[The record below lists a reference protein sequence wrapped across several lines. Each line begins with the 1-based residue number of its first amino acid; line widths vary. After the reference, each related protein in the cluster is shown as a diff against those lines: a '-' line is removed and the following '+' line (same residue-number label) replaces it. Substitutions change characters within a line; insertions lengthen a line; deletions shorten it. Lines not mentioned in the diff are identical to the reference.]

1 MNEIYI
7 NPETGELFEVSADKK
22 DQFLIDFPNAVLQTE
37 EEKPEEITTEMFVNP
52 DNGEQFEVSIDKK
65 DLFLQDFPNAVP
77 IDQAGKQTPSAQDAV
92 AGENKASDT
101 DLQSE
106 DGSLDLQKTKEKDE
120 IGVIESLSGKLA
132 RGFASTGKGL
142 LSAAEAIAF
151 GMANIWDQDMT
162 TEEKIALKQA
172 ISTGVYS
179 GPTTGLGSSDLKKA
193 EDWASSHVRNLESES
208 IYEAIS
214 NGNIADAAELTVGG
228 ALESAPS
235 ILAAMTGYGG
245 IALFGTSVA
254 GNKFDE
260 EFEKNPDESLKVLYA
275 NAAGNGVIEAG
286 FELVTRGLLKKA
298 GLIEAKSG
306 VDIAK
311 AFLADGAKSL
321 VKKIGWT
328 ATQEGASEA
337 ATEITSM
344 LWDAYGGLD
353 KKIEKGEFVTRVF
366 DAGVIGAFMGG
377 GMSTLSEIGGTSK
390 AARNR
395 AESLLTP
402 IQVKKMYADA
412 SVKLSSLM
420 KDIQNPETTPEQR
433 NILEKEIQKIQANIA
448 TVKGDVSKTLEG
460 LNQEELVENFNLIN
474 EIEENV
480 IAYNEVKDKKTSKAK
495 VFKQNIQDAQQKQS
509 DLFKL
514 GVERQLLKSIEFLE
528 KNASKIKSEV
538 EILKTAE
545 EVEKKYGKEAAE
557 SDGLIST
564 KTGKITINEE
574 VALKQKAVSV
584 GSHELLHGI
593 LFKAIGVDPDPK
605 IIEEFKKRLTPE
617 QRAVVQQR
625 LEESY
630 NEDEFNREYL
640 TVFSDAINKNQI
652 KFKENIF
659 TKIGDFITP
668 ILRAVGFKNI
678 EFNNGKDV
686 YDFMREYQKNIKQGK
701 ISKSVV
707 KAIAEKEATKKEEE
721 LVKSVTADLNKK
733 VDDLVGEKDA
743 SGNYKYKSKEE
754 FQSSEEFVNAYDE
767 IINGKLLDG
776 LILKGIEGR
785 DVYGVSLEDFIEQVK
800 SGVSSASS
808 SAQGSLTDILLKFD
822 PTKNNSLIGY
832 INSLLSYKKG
842 DLLKK
847 LKKQQ
852 TKSIDVAAGETGS
865 IAELEA
871 DDTSEALLEES
882 MAEERRQSGLIKAEE
897 ILSKDFVKAATEEVV
912 SKLAQITPKDLTFK
926 NVKGLAVDTLAKE
939 IGIPAKKI
947 MDTTANMSSQEMGVS
962 INWIKQHANQIAK
975 IMPQGAVLDSASEK
989 LLGTATGIANSVLKN
1004 PKLYTKNPRIKK
1016 GPGLSPFVKNKNI
1029 KGEDVLNAIGIVNG
1043 EPKPGIGPRTP
1054 EGQAV
1059 KGILAMYEKLVSN
1072 SLLRQEL
1079 IDQGESLNVIQDIGA
1094 GKSELMFSKN
1104 VGSDLTLL
1112 GNKDGLLFIQ
1122 FSKTKRA
1129 EYENILKNNR
1139 PDLKDIPKQ
1148 VENLF
1153 EWADSLNV
1161 KDNKKAKYKKL
1172 ALFYMNKGNLILPE
1186 DGYKVEEAIRLSEIN
1201 KIDPYSF
1208 QNVDELIEK
1217 YTPVTKTARINPDT
1231 VKEFTNKK
1239 ELSDGVV
1246 VYDVNPSKEGQIAV
1260 RKVIDSNWGEKANPW
1275 CLAARIEE
1283 VIEPIDNFNNNIDGL
1298 SSSFIHWKNY
1308 NLEKNGYKIAFQNG
1322 KLKSFRDGND
1332 KNWWDRR
1339 DEASKG
1345 IKIEGKIGDD
1355 GFLPTLELKE
1365 DGSKKIIGYQKGSL
1379 NDKNGEVIFKNAEGV
1394 ITGIRDFKNGKLEGY
1409 YLESTEYDGIITTVE
1424 GNYVEGERDGTF
1436 TQTETPVKVDDES
1449 VGDVTVGRL
1458 DKGDSVDI
1466 TSVTNKITIVEYKKN
1481 KIFSMYSMTYAS
1493 LLDSGEKIIYTA
1505 YGPYE
1510 GGIGIIDPDTRNVAD
1525 DLMYSKTLGANLGGS
1540 NFNLFFDKDKKKI
1553 GLFKRLV
1560 NKNPEKIE
1568 EYYLKIY
1575 GGVFPNIEKYV
1586 IEELKES
1593 IANWKKIKGDKISAS
1608 EFVIQDVLQNAS
1620 KPMLRSILNLG
1631 RGSLDFRNENQVNSA
1646 EKALVSLANKLSI
1659 EDLAKYLLPTVG
1671 LSKNQTDEKLRYF
1684 LTKGREDFINKI
1696 NEVNKNKIKY
1706 NNKEQSFVYNG
1717 EKINI
1722 KSRKFQKTSGYTSGN
1737 FKTKERV
1744 KYALDERKGLEKI
1757 SNALKELL
1765 KTKEITPNDV
1775 GMILMSFSSFDLGI
1789 IRTSAVPDLEID
1801 TKKKFGTDLDYRYE
1815 HKKPSRKITGDLAKL
1830 IADKPDAISFSEIM
1844 KDYRVAIIPK
1854 VYDDII
1860 NKFYKDFSPI
1870 EQDQDRYNNRKVNE
1884 ELKKQGLPRLKIKE
1898 IQYSKSK
1905 QEDLTFSK
1913 NLNREFND
1921 ILQATTGVDSK
1932 KTYSKIGAEMA
1943 GSKKGKFDFFIPPG
1957 AEDFI
1962 GLIYK
1967 TLGKGE
1973 IGDRQLAWYK
1983 ENFFDPYARAM
1994 AAVTKDR
2001 VVMAQKFKDLRK
2013 QLNIVPKNLRK
2024 KLPGE
2029 GFTQEQAVR
2038 VYIWT
2043 KQGEKIPGLNEGDLS
2058 TLNDYVKNNPELKEF
2073 GDRLIAIAGKDAYV
2087 APREGWTAG
2096 TITTDLLD
2104 TVNGSK
2110 RAMHLEQWQDN
2121 VNAVFTEENLNKLE
2135 ALYGKSYRVALENIL
2150 KRMKSGR
2157 NRLFTSDSL
2166 TGRFVDWISNS
2177 IGSIMFFNSRSAIL
2191 QTISSINFI
2200 NFTDNNIIAAGKALA
2215 NPKQFASDFMKLMN
2229 SEFLVDRRNGLRINV
2244 NEADIANIA
2253 ATSKNKAK
2261 AFISEMLKLGFLPT
2275 QIADSFAIAS
2285 GGAAFY
2291 RNRINTYLKQ
2301 GLNQTTAEQNA
2312 MRDFREIAEESQ
2324 QSSRPDKISQQQAG
2338 PLGRIILAFANTPAQ
2353 YARIIKKAALD
2364 LKNGRGDRKTNI
2376 SKIVYYGVAQNLLFS
2391 AMQNALFALMFDG
2404 DDDEE
2409 KAEEE
2414 NKKYGR
2420 VANSMADSLLRGM
2433 GFAGAVTSVVKNA
2446 ALKIVEESNKD
2457 IPKYEK
2463 AAKEL
2468 IKISPPISSKL
2479 SKVESA
2485 LRSASWDRDK
2495 IKEAGLS
2502 IDNPAYMIGGK
2513 LSSAAFNI
2521 PLDRALTKVDN
2532 IQNAMSKETEIWQ
2545 KFALLAGWQSWELG
2559 IEDEDDKTKRGS
2571 TKRKTSERKTV
2582 KRKTVKRNK

>member
-1 MNEIYI
+1 MNQIYI
-7 NPETGELFEVSADKK
+7 NPETGEKFSVSPEKL
-22 DQFLIDFPNAVLQTE
+22 DQ
-37 EEKPEEITTEMFVNP
+37 
-52 DNGEQFEVSIDKK
+52 
-65 DLFLQDFPNAVP
+65 FLQDFPNAVLEQEKPEEVVTEMFVNPDTEEQFKVSVNKKDQFLKDFPNAIP
-77 IDQAGKQTPSAQDAV
+77 IDQAGKETSPTLDAV
-92 AGENKASDT
+92 AGKDKASNMVSK
-101 DLQSE
+101 LQ
-106 DGSLDLQKTKEKDE
+106 DGSLESPVSKEENTWIEDAFGKNEVTDFFGDLIRAGSSGFTQAEALDSSLKLFSKGSEMSQEERLELIKRGRAIEESGQTDEMENFSKVYAEKQKELGGVRAFFSAWFENPSVMTQYTVMSLANMAGSATEAE
-120 IGVIESLSGKLA
+120 AMIAGAAGAGVGAAAGSFVPGVGTAAGAIG
-132 RGFASTGKGL
+132 GL
-142 LSAAEAIAF
+142 MGGLSATMEVGA
-151 GMANIWDQDMT
+151 T
-162 TEEKIALKQA
+162 TAQLMQ
-172 ISTGVYS
+172 
-179 GPTTGLGSSDLKKA
+179 
-193 EDWASSHVRNLESES
+193 
-208 IYEAIS
+208 
-214 NGNIADAAELTVGG
+214 
-228 ALESAPS
+228 
-235 ILAAMTGYGG
+235 
-245 IALFGTSVA
+245 
-254 GNKFDE
+254 
-260 EFEKNPDESLKVLYA
+260 
-275 NAAGNGVIEAG
+275 
-286 FELVTRGLLKKA
+286 
-298 GLIEAKSG
+298 
-306 VDIAK
+306 
-311 AFLADGAKSL
+311 
-321 VKKIGWT
+321 
-328 ATQEGASEA
+328 EA
-337 ATEITSM
+337 ATESGLDWASMDDKARLDWLDKVVNDKELYDDITNKA
-344 LWDAYGGLD
+344 LRRGITIGAVDAITGAATKGISGGVRKAVTKSAKSALAGAAEVTAAAIVETTGGL
-353 KKIEKGEFVTRVF
+353 
-366 DAGVIGAFMGG
+366 A
-377 GMSTLSEIGGTSK
+377 SEIGGQLAAGQELNAQEILTEGFADKTFTILNIAQGGLK
-390 AARNR
+390 APNYTINGEKLNGKKFRETVQSMDDATIMATDISVDNDPLMDKIISNRRADINIDQKIGANINDVKDR
-395 AESLLTP
+395 AEVIKLQRDLQLLKDNDTVSGQMRKSD
-402 IQVKKMYADA
+402 IKEKIVAIEEKYKNSKEDVTIKQRQEAVAKARTNKLENAFNKNVGA
-412 SVKLSSLM
+412 ATKLS
-420 KDIQNPETTPEQR
+420 KDLSFEKGPKVYKTTT
-433 NILEKEIQKIQANIA
+433 NYLKAIAN
-448 TVKGDVSKTLEG
+448 
-460 LNQEELVENFNLIN
+460 
-474 EIEENV
+474 
-480 IAYNEVKDKKTSKAK
+480 
-495 VFKQNIQDAQQKQS
+495 
-509 DLFKL
+509 KL
-514 GVERQLLKSIEFLE
+514 GVTPEEAKKIADKSDGVFLGE
-528 KNASKIKSEV
+528 GEIFIDKQRAMEV
-538 EILKTAE
+538 E
-545 EVEKKYGKEAAE
+545 
-557 SDGLIST
+557 
-564 KTGKITINEE
+564 
-574 VALKQKAVSV
+574 AVSV
-584 GSHELLHGI
+584 GTHEILHPI
-593 LFKAIGVDPDPK
+593 LNAVVGNKENQGNIVN
-605 IIEEFKKRLTPE
+605 EFKKAMTSK
-617 QRAVVQQR
+617 QRAYVDAQLTANVDP
-625 LEESY
+625 S
-630 NEDEFNREYL
+630 NWDTEYL
-640 TVFSDAINKNQI
+640 NYFSDGILKGKINYDQTLFERLGDVI
-652 KFKENIF
+652 IRIFKGKGFDNISF
-659 TKIGDFITP
+659 D
-668 ILRAVGFKNI
+668 
-678 EFNNGKDV
+678 NGRDV
-686 YDFMREYQKNIKQGK
+686 YNFLKEYNTSVKETGKVSSKAVEAIKAGE
-701 ISKSVV
+701 V
-707 KAIAEKEATKKEEE
+707 KTGRKAATVGLATDIQASRNLNEE
-721 LVKSVTADLNKK
+721 
-733 VDDLVGEKDA
+733 VDKLVGEKDDA
-743 SGNYKYKSKEE
+743 GNYKFKSKEE
-754 FQSSEEFVNAYDE
+754 FQSSDKFVDVYDK
-767 IINGKLLDG
+767 IISGRTIDP
-776 LILKGIEGR
+776 LIRKGIEG
-785 DVYGVSLEDFIEQVK
+785 DQVYGKPIENFVEEVK
-800 SGVSSASS
+800 DG
-808 SAQGSLTDILLKFD
+808 LTEVIMRFD
-822 PTKNNSLIGY
+822 PSKNNSLIGF
-832 INSLLSYKKG
+832 INSQLKFRKG
-842 DLLKK
+842 DVLKK
-847 LKKQQ
+847 YKAQQ
-852 TKSIDVAAGETGS
+852 TKSIDTAAGEVGS

-871 DDTSEALLEES
+871 DDTSEAIFEES
-882 MAEERRQSGLIKAEE
+882 MAEEQRQSGLIKAEE

-912 SKLAQITPKDLTFK
+912 GKLTQITPKDLTFK

-989 LLGTATGIANSVLKN
+989 LLGTATGIANSILKN
-1004 PKLYTKNPRIKK
+1004 TKLYTKNSRIKK

-1104 VGSDLTLL
+1104 VASDLTLI
-1112 GNKDGLLFIQ
+1112 GNKDNLLFIQ

-1129 EYENILKNNR
+1129 EYENILKKNR

-1153 EWADSLNV
+1153 EWADNLNV

-1201 KIDPYSF
+1201 KIDAYSF

-1239 ELSDGVV
+1239 ELTDSVV
-1246 VYDVNPSKEGQIAV
+1246 VYDVDPSKEGQIAV
-1260 RKVIDSNWGEKANPW
+1260 RKVVDSNWGEKANPW
-1275 CLAARIEE
+1275 CLIARSNVNETNE
-1283 VIEPIDNFNNNIDGL
+1283 SFKMWKSYNRDGG
-1298 SSSFIHWKNY
+1298 
-1308 NLEKNGYKIAFQNG
+1308 GYKIAFQNG
-1322 KLKSFRDGND
+1322 KLKAFRDGNN
-1332 KNWWDRR
+1332 KNWWDRQ
-1339 DEASKG
+1339 DSSSKG
-1345 IKIEGKIGDD
+1345 IKIEGKIKKD
-1355 GFLPTLELKE
+1355 GFVPSLELKE

-1379 NDKNGEVIFKNAEGV
+1379 NSKNGEVITKNVDGV
-1394 ITGIRDFKNGKLEGY
+1394 VTNFENYKNGVLDGY
-1409 YLESTEYDGIITTVE
+1409 YLESNEYSEANITVE

-1436 TQTETPVKVDDES
+1436 TETITPIEVDDKN
-1449 VGDVTVGRL
+1449 VGYVTVGRL
-1458 DKGDSVDI
+1458 DGRDDVDI
-1466 TSVTNKITIVEYKKN
+1466 TSVTKRFAVVEYKKN
-1481 KIFSMYSMTYAS
+1481 KIFSQKRTTYAS

-1510 GGIGIIDPDTRNVAD
+1510 GGIGIIEPYNGPKITKDENLQFSLSKEDVDLLNEYGIQSYTLESPAD
-1525 DLMYSKTLGANLGGS
+1525 
-1540 NFNLFFDKDKKKI
+1540 
-1553 GLFKRLV
+1553 V
-1560 NKNPEKIE
+1560 P
-1568 EYYLKIY
+1568 
-1575 GGVFPNIEKYV
+1575 KYV
-1586 IEELKES
+1586 NDIRKLAEIFNTDDFKLINKSAVNFGVKRVKNRETSELLTKELEELKNE
-1593 IANWKKIKGDKISAS
+1593 G
-1608 EFVIQDVLQNAS
+1608 VLADELTTGRT
-1620 KPMLRSILNLG
+1620 KPQQHFG
-1631 RGSLDFRNENQVNSA
+1631 
-1646 EKALVSLANKLSI
+1646 NK
-1659 EDLAKYLLPTVG
+1659 D
-1671 LSKNQTDEKLRYF
+1671 
-1684 LTKGREDFINKI
+1684 LTK
-1696 NEVNKNKIKY
+1696 
-1706 NNKEQSFVYNG
+1706 
-1717 EKINI
+1717 
-1722 KSRKFQKTSGYTSGN
+1722 
-1737 FKTKERV
+1737 
-1744 KYALDERKGLEKI
+1744 
-1757 SNALKELL
+1757 
-1765 KTKEITPNDV
+1765 
-1775 GMILMSFSSFDLGI
+1775 
-1789 IRTSAVPDLEID
+1789 
-1801 TKKKFGTDLDYRYE
+1801 
-1815 HKKPSRKITGDLAKL
+1815 
-1830 IADKPDAISFSEIM
+1830 
-1844 KDYRVAIIPK
+1844 
-1854 VYDDII
+1854 
-1860 NKFYKDFSPI
+1860 
-1870 EQDQDRYNNRKVNE
+1870 
-1884 ELKKQGLPRLKIKE
+1884 LKKYIENGKLNDYNEKHGAVFDRMWFKIKE
-1898 IQYSKSK
+1898 VVENDRSLAVPILYFLSNSSTEPSNPHRMGAPIIGYELKSGKLLYEHAMQSTVAYQRLMKAVLDDNIDFVDEFNFVKENYKIIALTDDTASKLDKSGYKTVFEDSWTNWWQRYFNPKVAAIRGGIDPSKIYSIYT
-1905 QEDLTFSK
+1905 QQTLAEDYNITNKGAKEGQFSK

-1943 GSKKGKFDFFIPPG
+1943 GSKKGRFDFFIPPG

-1983 ENFFDPYARAM
+1983 KNFFDPYARAM

-2001 VVMAQKFKDLRK
+2001 VIMAQKFKDLRK

-2029 GFTQEQAVR
+2029 GFTQEQAIR

-2058 TLNDYVKNNPELKEF
+2058 TLNDYVNKNPELKEF

-2087 APREGWTAG
+2087 GPREGWTAG

-2110 RAMHLEQWQDN
+2110 RAMHLEQWQGN
-2121 VNAVFTEENLNKLE
+2121 VDAVFTEENLNKLE

-2215 NPKQFASDFMKLMN
+2215 NPKQFASDFMTLMN

-2301 GLNQTTAEQNA
+2301 GLNEKSAEQKA

-2404 DDDEE
+2404 DEDEE

-2513 LSSAAFNI
+2513 LSSAALNV

>member
-65 DLFLQDFPNAVP
+65 NLFLQDFPNAVP

-106 DGSLDLQKTKEKDE
+106 DGSLESRQNDISAFESIKNAFINVGKDIKGIYEFWTGEDPALDIATASIYNGLFGAEKMDDFVERNKGKWLVEGIGTQEILEKIPELEKDRQERKPTLE
-120 IGVIESLSGKLA
+120 IIESLKKGQIVDAGAGIASAFVNTIGSALYGVATMGAGFFMDFAADNYLEYNKALAKRKNKKLEDLIKEDEAEIMVPVGVAYAQALAENIGLGKMLKPVGKAASKTIFKKAIEGYGKGKSATLLEAGGTEAITEMFQYGAEEFNRKLGETGKESEAAGAFFDGVFSQQGFESGLQGLVGGIGVSGSRMLANNNARTPTDVDAIDNDLKNLSNLNKEYNRARSETVKEGVQERINEVKNNISERVKRTNLQVENMTEEQIEKINELGKLA
-132 RGFASTGKGL
+132 EVQLSKVDKLNEEFDDGKIDRKQYTSALNGFNKAYIDTKNKIHEVL
-142 LSAAEAIAF
+142 LEE
-151 GMANIWDQDMT
+151 NIEVATKLSKDLGFEKDPNVYNT
-162 TEEKIALKQA
+162 TLEYNIALAKK
-172 ISTGVYS
+172 
-179 GPTTGLGSSDLKKA
+179 LGITLK
-193 EDWASSHVRNLESES
+193 
-208 IYEAIS
+208 
-214 NGNIADAAELTVGG
+214 
-228 ALESAPS
+228 
-235 ILAAMTGYGG
+235 
-245 IALFGTSVA
+245 
-254 GNKFDE
+254 
-260 EFEKNPDESLKVLYA
+260 
-275 NAAGNGVIEAG
+275 
-286 FELVTRGLLKKA
+286 
-298 GLIEAKSG
+298 EAK
-306 VDIAK
+306 
-311 AFLADGAKSL
+311 
-321 VKKIGWT
+321 
-328 ATQEGASEA
+328 
-337 ATEITSM
+337 
-344 LWDAYGGLD
+344 
-353 KKIEKGEFVTRVF
+353 
-366 DAGVIGAFMGG
+366 
-377 GMSTLSEIGGTSK
+377 
-390 AARNR
+390 
-395 AESLLTP
+395 
-402 IQVKKMYADA
+402 
-412 SVKLSSLM
+412 
-420 KDIQNPETTPEQR
+420 
-433 NILEKEIQKIQANIA
+433 
-448 TVKGDVSKTLEG
+448 DVSKNTDGVFIGEG
-460 LNQEELVENFNLIN
+460 
-474 EIEENV
+474 
-480 IAYNEVKDKKTSKAK
+480 
-495 VFKQNIQDAQQKQS
+495 
-509 DLFKL
+509 
-514 GVERQLLKSIEFLE
+514 
-528 KNASKIKSEV
+528 
-538 EILKTAE
+538 EILI
-545 EVEKKYGKEAAE
+545 
-557 SDGLIST
+557 D
-564 KTGKITINEE
+564 
-574 VALKQKAVSV
+574 KQRAIEIGAVSV
-584 GSHELLHGI
+584 GSHEILHPI
-593 LFKAIGVDPDPK
+593 LNAVIGDKKSQGK
-605 IIEEFKKRLTPE
+605 IVNEFKKVMTSKQRTYVE
-617 QRAVVQQR
+617 QQLRDNVDQ
-625 LEESY
+625 SKW
-630 NEDEFNREYL
+630 DTEYL
-640 TVFSDAINKNQI
+640 NYFSDGILKGKI
-652 KFKENIF
+652 DYDKTLFER
-659 TKIGDFITP
+659 IGDI
-668 ILRAVGFKNI
+668 IIRIFKGKG
-678 EFNNGKDV
+678 FNNISFDNGRDV
-686 YDFMREYQKNIKQGK
+686 YNFLKEYNTSIKETGKVSSKAVEAIKAGEVKTGRKAATVGLAGSIQK
-701 ISKSVV
+701 STT
-707 KAIAEKEATKKEEE
+707 E
-721 LVKSVTADLNKK
+721 DLNKK
-733 VDDLVGEKDA
+733 VDNLVGQKDEA
-743 SGNYKYKSKEE
+743 GNYKYKSKEE
-754 FQSSEEFVNAYDE
+754 FQSSEEFVNAYDK

-800 SGVSSASS
+800 TG
-808 SAQGSLTDILLKFD
+808 QGSLTDLLLKFD

-832 INSLLSYKKG
+832 INSQLSYKKG

-852 TKSIDVAAGETGS
+852 TKSIDTAAGEVGS

-882 MAEERRQSGLIKAEE
+882 MAEEQRQSGLIKAEE

-912 SKLAQITPKDLTFK
+912 GKLAQITPKDLTFK
-926 NVKGLAVDTLAKE
+926 NVKGLVVDTLAKE

-989 LLGTATGIANSVLKN
+989 LLGTATGIANSILKN

-1094 GKSELMFSKN
+1094 GKGDLMFSMSSEDIKLLN
-1104 VGSDLTLL
+1104 QYDINGYKLESKADINKYISDLRKLIPLL
-1112 GNKDGLLFIQ
+1112 NTNDFKILNATVLQ
-1122 FSKTKRA
+1122 FSNLDTK
-1129 EYENILKNNR
+1129 EL
-1139 PDLKDIPKQ
+1139 
-1148 VENLF
+1148 
-1153 EWADSLNV
+1153 V
-1161 KDNKKAKYKKL
+1161 KYLQSELKKL
-1172 ALFYMNKGNLILPE
+1172 SK
-1186 DGYKVEEAIRLSEIN
+1186 S
-1201 KIDPYSF
+1201 
-1208 QNVDELIEK
+1208 
-1217 YTPVTKTARINPDT
+1217 
-1231 VKEFTNKK
+1231 K
-1239 ELSDGVV
+1239 ELTRFVTISRT
-1246 VYDVNPSKEGQIAV
+1246 AV
-1260 RKVIDSNWGEKANPW
+1260 RKKFGSTFEDLKEKIKIPGYVQEYNEQNSLVFEKMWNTINEILSDPKNKDLAPVIVTFLANSQIEKANPHRLGAPLVAYE
-1275 CLAARIEE
+1275 LANGRIDSYEHAMPSVE
-1283 VIEPIDNFNNNIDGL
+1283 AYRRLIKASLDPNIDFAEEFEFVKNNYKLMAITKETDDKLLANG
-1298 SSSFIHWKNY
+1298 SNSFFDTKWKHWWQRYFNPKVAALKGGIDPSKIYSIYAEESLAEEY
-1308 NLEKNGYKIAFQNG
+1308 NI
-1322 KLKSFRDGND
+1322 
-1332 KNWWDRR
+1332 
-1339 DEASKG
+1339 
-1345 IKIEGKIGDD
+1345 
-1355 GFLPTLELKE
+1355 
-1365 DGSKKIIGYQKGSL
+1365 
-1379 NDKNGEVIFKNAEGV
+1379 
-1394 ITGIRDFKNGKLEGY
+1394 
-1409 YLESTEYDGIITTVE
+1409 
-1424 GNYVEGERDGTF
+1424 
-1436 TQTETPVKVDDES
+1436 
-1449 VGDVTVGRL
+1449 
-1458 DKGDSVDI
+1458 
-1466 TSVTNKITIVEYKKN
+1466 TNKGAK
-1481 KIFSMYSMTYAS
+1481 
-1493 LLDSGEKIIYTA
+1493 
-1505 YGPYE
+1505 E
-1510 GGIGIIDPDTRNVAD
+1510 G
-1525 DLMYSKTLGANLGGS
+1525 
-1540 NFNLFFDKDKKKI
+1540 
-1553 GLFKRLV
+1553 
-1560 NKNPEKIE
+1560 
-1568 EYYLKIY
+1568 
-1575 GGVFPNIEKYV
+1575 
-1586 IEELKES
+1586 
-1593 IANWKKIKGDKISAS
+1593 
-1608 EFVIQDVLQNAS
+1608 Q
-1620 KPMLRSILNLG
+1620 
-1631 RGSLDFRNENQVNSA
+1631 
-1646 EKALVSLANKLSI
+1646 
-1659 EDLAKYLLPTVG
+1659 
-1671 LSKNQTDEKLRYF
+1671 
-1684 LTKGREDFINKI
+1684 
-1696 NEVNKNKIKY
+1696 
-1706 NNKEQSFVYNG
+1706 
-1717 EKINI
+1717 
-1722 KSRKFQKTSGYTSGN
+1722 
-1737 FKTKERV
+1737 
-1744 KYALDERKGLEKI
+1744 
-1757 SNALKELL
+1757 
-1765 KTKEITPNDV
+1765 
-1775 GMILMSFSSFDLGI
+1775 
-1789 IRTSAVPDLEID
+1789 
-1801 TKKKFGTDLDYRYE
+1801 
-1815 HKKPSRKITGDLAKL
+1815 
-1830 IADKPDAISFSEIM
+1830 
-1844 KDYRVAIIPK
+1844 
-1854 VYDDII
+1854 
-1860 NKFYKDFSPI
+1860 
-1870 EQDQDRYNNRKVNE
+1870 
-1884 ELKKQGLPRLKIKE
+1884 
-1898 IQYSKSK
+1898 
-1905 QEDLTFSK
+1905 FSK

-1943 GSKKGKFDFFIPPG
+1943 GSKKGRFDFFIPPG

-1983 ENFFDPYARAM
+1983 KNFFDPYARAM

-2013 QLNIVPKNLRK
+2013 ELKIVPKNLRK

-2215 NPKQFASDFMKLMN
+2215 NPKQFASDFMTLMN

-2312 MRDFREIAEESQ
+2312 MRDFRETAEESQ

-2404 DDDEE
+2404 DEDEE

-2420 VANSMADSLLRGM
+2420 VANNMADSLLRGM
-2433 GFAGAVTSVVKNA
+2433 GFVGAVTSVVKNA

>member
-52 DNGEQFEVSIDKK
+52 DDGEQFEVSIDKK
-65 DLFLQDFPNAVP
+65 DLFLRDFPNAVP

-92 AGENKASDT
+92 AGESTASVMASK
-101 DLQSE
+101 LA
-106 DGSLDLQKTKEKDE
+106 DGSLASPVSLEKNTWIEDVFGKNEVTDFFGDIIRAGSSGFTQAEALDSSLKLFSKGSEMTQEERLELIKRGRAIEESGQTDEMANFSKVYAEKQKELGGIRAFFSAWWENPSVMTQYT
-120 IGVIESLSGKLA
+120 VMSLA
-132 RGFASTGKGL
+132 NMAASATE
-142 LSAAEAIAF
+142 AEAIA
-151 GMANIWDQDMT
+151 
-162 TEEKIALKQA
+162 
-172 ISTGVYS
+172 
-179 GPTTGLGSSDLKKA
+179 
-193 EDWASSHVRNLESES
+193 
-208 IYEAIS
+208 
-214 NGNIADAAELTVGG
+214 AA
-228 ALESAPS
+228 
-235 ILAAMTGYGG
+235 
-245 IALFGTSVA
+245 
-254 GNKFDE
+254 
-260 EFEKNPDESLKVLYA
+260 
-275 NAAGNGVIEAG
+275 AAGAGVGAAAG
-286 FELVTRGLLKKA
+286 SVIPGVGTAAGAIGGLMG
-298 GLIEAKSG
+298 GLSATME
-306 VDIAK
+306 V
-311 AFLADGAKSL
+311 GAT
-321 VKKIGWT
+321 T
-328 ATQEGASEA
+328 AQLMQEA
-337 ATEITSM
+337 ATESGLDWASMDDKARLDWVDKVVNDKELYDDITNKA
-344 LWDAYGGLD
+344 LRRGITIGAVDAITGAATKGISGGVRKAVTKSAKSALAGAAEVTAAAIVETTGGL
-353 KKIEKGEFVTRVF
+353 
-366 DAGVIGAFMGG
+366 A
-377 GMSTLSEIGGTSK
+377 SEIGGQLAAGQELNAQEILTEGFADKTFTILNIAQGGLK
-390 AARNR
+390 APNYTINGEKLNGKKFRETVQSMDDATIMATDITIDNDPLMDKIISNRRADISIDQKIGANINDVKDR
-395 AESLLTP
+395 AEVIKLQKDLQSLKDNDTVSGQMRKSAIREKIVAIEEKYKNSKEDVTIKQRQEAVAKASTNKLENAFNKNVGAATKLAKDLGF
-402 IQVKKMYADA
+402 KKGPKVY
-412 SVKLSSLM
+412 K
-420 KDIQNPETTPEQR
+420 TTMEY
-433 NILEKEIQKIQANIA
+433 NIA
-448 TVKGDVSKTLEG
+448 LSKELGVTLKEAR
-460 LNQEELVENFNLIN
+460 
-474 EIEENV
+474 EIS
-480 IAYNEVKDKKTSKAK
+480 KKTDG
-495 VFKQNIQDAQQKQS
+495 VFLGDGKMFIDKQRAM
-509 DLFKL
+509 
-514 GVERQLLKSIEFLE
+514 
-528 KNASKIKSEV
+528 
-538 EILKTAE
+538 EI
-545 EVEKKYGKEAAE
+545 G
-557 SDGLIST
+557 
-564 KTGKITINEE
+564 
-574 VALKQKAVSV
+574 AVSV
-584 GSHELLHGI
+584 GTHEILHPVLNAVVGG
-593 LFKAIGVDPDPK
+593 KENQGAIVS
-605 IIEEFKKRLTPE
+605 EFKKAMTSK
-617 QRAVVQQR
+617 QRAYVDAQLKANVDPKQW
-625 LEESY
+625 
-630 NEDEFNREYL
+630 DTEYL
-640 TVFSDAINKNQI
+640 NYFSDGILKGKIDYDQTLFEKLGDI
-652 KFKENIF
+652 IIRIFKGKGFDNISF
-659 TKIGDFITP
+659 D
-668 ILRAVGFKNI
+668 
-678 EFNNGKDV
+678 NGRDV
-686 YDFMREYQKNIKQGK
+686 YNFLKEYNTSVKETGKVSTKAVEAIKAGEVKTGRKAATVGLAGSIQK
-701 ISKSVV
+701 STT
-707 KAIAEKEATKKEEE
+707 E
-721 LVKSVTADLNKK
+721 DLNKK
-733 VDDLVGEKDA
+733 VDNLVGQKDEA
-743 SGNYKYKSKEE
+743 GNYKFKSKEE
-754 FQSSEEFVNAYDE
+754 FQSSEEFINVYDK
-767 IINGKLLDG
+767 IISGRIIDP
-776 LILKGIEGR
+776 LIKRGIEG
-785 DVYGVSLEDFIEQVK
+785 DQVYGKPIENFVEEVK
-800 SGVSSASS
+800 DG
-808 SAQGSLTDILLKFD
+808 LTEVIMRFD
-822 PTKNNSLIGY
+822 PSKNNSLIGF
-832 INSLLSYKKG
+832 INSQLKFRKG
-842 DLLKK
+842 DVLKK
-847 LKKQQ
+847 YKAQQ
-852 TKSIDVAAGETGS
+852 TKSIDTAAGEVGS

-871 DDTSEALLEES
+871 DDTSEAIFEES
-882 MAEERRQSGLIKAEE
+882 MAEEQRQSGLIKAEE

-912 SKLAQITPKDLTFK
+912 GKLAQITPKDLTFK

-989 LLGTATGIANSVLKN
+989 LLGTATGIANSILKN

-1094 GKSELMFSKN
+1094 GKSELMFSKS

-1172 ALFYMNKGNLILPE
+1172 ALFYMNKGSLILPE
-1186 DGYKVEEAIRLSEIN
+1186 DGYKVKEAIRLSEIN

-1246 VYDVNPSKEGQIAV
+1246 VYDVNPSKEGQVAV

-1275 CLAARIEE
+1275 CLAARIKT
-1283 VIEPIDNFNNNIDGL
+1283 EPINNFNNNIDGL
-1298 SSSFIHWKNY
+1298 SSSFTYWKSY
-1308 NLEKNGYKIAFQNG
+1308 NKEKNGYKIAFQNG
-1322 KLKSFRDGND
+1322 KLKAFRDGND
-1332 KNWWDRR
+1332 KNWWDRQ
-1339 DEASKG
+1339 DSSSKG
-1345 IKIEGKIGDD
+1345 IKIEGTIEND
-1355 GFLPTLELKE
+1355 GFIPSLELKE

-1379 NDKNGEVIFKNAEGV
+1379 DSKNGEVIIKDAKKV
-1394 ITGIRDFKNGKLEGY
+1394 ITGIRNFKNGALDGY
-1409 YLESTEYDGIITTVE
+1409 YLESTLYDGINSTLE
-1424 GNYVEGERDGTF
+1424 GTYTKGEKNGTF
-1436 TQTETPVKVDDES
+1436 TQTETPVKVDDKN
-1449 VGDVTVGRL
+1449 VGYVTVGRL
-1458 DKGDSVDI
+1458 DKGDDVDI
-1466 TSVTNKITIVEYKKN
+1466 TSVTNIIVIVEYKKD
-1481 KIFSMYSMTYAS
+1481 KIFSQKRTTYAS

-1510 GGIGIIDPDTRNVAD
+1510 GGIGIIEPYNGPKIT
-1525 DLMYSKTLGANLGGS
+1525 
-1540 NFNLFFDKDKKKI
+1540 KDKNLQFSLSKEDVDLLNEY
-1553 GLFKRLV
+1553 G
-1560 NKNPEKIE
+1560 IE
-1568 EYYLKIY
+1568 SYTLESPAD
-1575 GGVFPNIEKYV
+1575 VPKYV
-1586 IEELKES
+1586 NDIRKLAEIFNTDDFKLINKSAVNFGAKRVKNKETSELLSEKLEELKNEGVLADELTTGRTKPQQHFGNKDLTKLKKY
-1593 IANWKKIKGDKISAS
+1593 IENGKLNDYNEKHGDVFDRMWFKIKEVVEND
-1608 EFVIQDVLQNAS
+1608 
-1620 KPMLRSILNLG
+1620 RSLAVPILYFL
-1631 RGSLDFRNENQVNSA
+1631 SNSSTEPSNPHRMGA
-1646 EKALVSLANKLSI
+1646 PIIGYELVSGKLLYEHAMQSTVAYQKLMRAILDDNIDFVDEFNFVKENYKIIALTETTANKLDKSGYKTVF
-1659 EDLAKYLLPTVG
+1659 EDSWT
-1671 LSKNQTDEKLRYF
+1671 NWWQRYF
-1684 LTKGREDFINKI
+1684 N
-1696 NEVNKNKIKY
+1696 
-1706 NNKEQSFVYNG
+1706 
-1717 EKINI
+1717 
-1722 KSRKFQKTSGYTSGN
+1722 
-1737 FKTKERV
+1737 
-1744 KYALDERKGLEKI
+1744 
-1757 SNALKELL
+1757 
-1765 KTKEITPNDV
+1765 
-1775 GMILMSFSSFDLGI
+1775 
-1789 IRTSAVPDLEID
+1789 
-1801 TKKKFGTDLDYRYE
+1801 
-1815 HKKPSRKITGDLAKL
+1815 
-1830 IADKPDAISFSEIM
+1830 
-1844 KDYRVAIIPK
+1844 PK
-1854 VYDDII
+1854 VAAIKGGIDPSKIYSIYTKQTLAEDYDIT
-1860 NKFYKDFSPI
+1860 NK
-1870 EQDQDRYNNRKVNE
+1870 
-1884 ELKKQGLPRLKIKE
+1884 GAKE
-1898 IQYSKSK
+1898 GQ
-1905 QEDLTFSK
+1905 FSK

-1943 GSKKGKFDFFIPPG
+1943 GGKKGKFDFFIPPG

-1983 ENFFDPYARAM
+1983 KNFFDPYARAM

-2013 QLNIVPKNLRK
+2013 ELKIVPKNLRK
-2024 KLPGE
+2024 KIPGE

-2215 NPKQFASDFMKLMN
+2215 NPKQFAADFMTLMN

-2404 DDDEE
+2404 DEDEE

-2463 AAKEL
+2463 AASEL
-2468 IKISPPISSKL
+2468 IKISPPISSKI

-2513 LSSAAFNI
+2513 LSSAALNI